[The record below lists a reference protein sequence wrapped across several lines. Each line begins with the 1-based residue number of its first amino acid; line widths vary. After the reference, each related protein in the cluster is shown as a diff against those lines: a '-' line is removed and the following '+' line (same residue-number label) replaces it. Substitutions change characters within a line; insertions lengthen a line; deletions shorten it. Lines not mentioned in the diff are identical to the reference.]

1 MANPN
6 IVGVTEIYGKLNMQ
20 TITTTPTAIVTNG
33 SASGKIIKLNSLIIS
48 NVDGTNSAEVTVD
61 IFRSS
66 TAIHIVKGVSV
77 AAASAFTA
85 IDKNITLYLEE
96 GDSLRVTASANGD
109 LEAIVSYEEII

>member
-6 IVGVTEIYGKLNMQ
+6 IVAVTEIYGKLNVQ
-20 TITTTPTAIVTNG
+20 TVTTSPSAIVSNNAG
-33 SASGKIIKLNSLIIS
+33 SGKIIKINSLIVS
-48 NVDGTNSAEVTVD
+48 NVDGTNAATLNVD

-66 TAIHIVKGVSV
+66 TAIHVIKGVSI
-77 AAASAFTA
+77 AAASSFTA
-85 IDKNITLYLEE
+85 IDKSITVYLEE

>member
-6 IVGVTEIYGKLNMQ
+6 IVGVTEIYGKIQMQ
-20 TITTTPTAIVTNG
+20 VITTTPAAIVTN
-33 SASGKIIKLNSLIIS
+33 SPASGKIIKLNSLIIS
-48 NVDGTNSAEVTVD
+48 NVDGNNSAAVTVD

-77 AAASAFTA
+77 SAASAFTA